1 MVYFASHEK
10 WQVGSKPRNVKR
22 VAKDGWIL
30 FKKSD
35 RRICNALCVCCIVD
49 LFACG
54 LVLGR
59 SVPFTV
65 NCFGVHLV
73 ETGSPKDDFRFRGL
87 GFNSERERAFRSAMF
102 FGKWFVGLWGYGLGG
117 CCFADVW
124 F

>member
-1 MVYFASHEK
+1 MDSV
-10 WQVGSKPRNVKR
+10 
-22 VAKDGWIL
+22 
-30 FKKSD
+30 KSD

-65 NCFGVHLV
+65 NCFGVRLV

-87 GFNSERERAFRSAMF
+87 GFNSERESWAMF
-102 FGKWFVGLWGYGLGG
+102 FGRWFVGLWGYVLGV
-117 CCFADVW
+117 CCFVD
-124 F
+124 FGF

>member
-1 MVYFASHEK
+1 MRALRRADI
-10 WQVGSKPRNVKR
+10 VGGLARIVGARSTRGRKN
-22 VAKDGWIL
+22 DDWIL

-73 ETGSPKDDFRFRGL
+73 ETGSPKDDVRFRGL
-87 GFNSERERAFRSAMF
+87 GFHS
-102 FGKWFVGLWGYGLGG
+102 
-117 CCFADVW
+117 
-124 F
+124 